1 MDGSQSA
8 VIVFCSDPDRQIWA
22 DCNKLGVVENRADRM
37 SLIDTNAKEDTN
49 ETDLQCFVLRVFS
62 SEDPGAIF

>member
-1 MDGSQSA
+1 
-8 VIVFCSDPDRQIWA
+8 
-22 DCNKLGVVENRADRM
+22 M